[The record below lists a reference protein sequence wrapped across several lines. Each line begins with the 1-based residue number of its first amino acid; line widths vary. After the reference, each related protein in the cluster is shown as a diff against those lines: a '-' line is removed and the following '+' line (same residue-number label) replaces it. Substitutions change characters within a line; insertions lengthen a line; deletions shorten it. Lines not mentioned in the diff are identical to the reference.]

1 MFYKK
6 GVSKICKVHMKTPVL
21 DTLFNK
27 LRGLSHATLLEE
39 KASIQVFSDEFC
51 EIFKTSFLRNTS
63 RPLLQTT
70 HALKTF
76 KHYLPHVFYFLTL
89 FSTLFSALYDILIYF
104 SDIYQYLWY
113 ISLLSMI
120 SLNLGSKMSY
130 FGVSGSNFEKLFSC
144 LKPAPPICLIA
155 KFSGNIKTFKFGV
168 KFWGPIWVILD

>member
-1 MFYKK
+1 
-6 GVSKICKVHMKTPVL
+6 MKTPVL

-27 LRGLSHATLLEE
+27 LRGLSHATLLKE
-39 KASIQVFSDEFC
+39 KTSIQVFSDEFC
-51 EIFKTSFLRNTS
+51 EIFQTSFLRNTS

-89 FSTLFSALYDILIYF
+89 FSTLFPALYDILIYF

-120 SLNLGSKMSY
+120 SLNLGSK
-130 FGVSGSNFEKLFSC
+130 
-144 LKPAPPICLIA
+144 CLILVFQA
-155 KFSGNIKTFKFGV
+155 AILKNYFHVWNQPLQFVLLQSLV
-168 KFWGPIWVILD
+168 KI